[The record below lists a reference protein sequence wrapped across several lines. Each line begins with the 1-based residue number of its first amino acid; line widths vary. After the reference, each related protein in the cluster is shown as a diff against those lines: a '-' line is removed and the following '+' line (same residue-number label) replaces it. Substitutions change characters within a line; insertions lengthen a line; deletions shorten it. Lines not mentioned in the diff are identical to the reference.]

1 MGRGDDMTALVL
13 HPFDRHAVVDLHRD
27 VTVPHREVAGL
38 QRAGQGFT
46 RYIAL
51 GWTDPSGL

>member
-1 MGRGDDMTALVL
+1 MTALVL